1 LESILLQFSNAEA
14 PSGGIMESL
23 GIDWQALIL
32 QVIAF
37 LILLFLLSKF
47 VFPTL
52 TKILDDRQT
61 KIDLANKAAEHAK
74 QAAGEAELKV
84 SELLKKARN
93 EADDILSLAKL
104 ESENNVNASEKKAKK
119 QAEQIIE
126 SAQADISRQ
135 IDSAKKALYDE
146 TLELVSMATGKIIG
160 ETMTEKLDKDFI
172 EKSIK
177 DIK

>member
-1 LESILLQFSNAEA
+1 MESILLQFGNAEA

-23 GIDWQALIL
+23 GIDWQTLIL
-32 QVIAF
+32 QIIAF
-37 LILLFLLSKF
+37 LILVFLLGKF

-61 KIDLANKAAEHAK
+61 KIDSANKAAEHAK
-74 QAAGEAELKV
+74 IAADEAEVKV
-84 SELLKKARN
+84 SKLLEKARL
-93 EADDILSLAKL
+93 EAADILSLAKL
-104 ESENNVNASEKKAKK
+104 ESENNVSASEKKAKK
-119 QAEQIIE
+119 QAEQIVE

-160 ETMTEKLDKDFI
+160 KSMTDKLDKDFI

-177 DIK
+177 EVK